1 MDDRRKEKDV
11 MKNCKTNDGMKKT
24 RGDRLA
30 CAIILSIVSIFI
42 LFPFYWMIKTSLTPS
57 AEIMMSPPLW
67 IPSRTAWE
75 NYQLVWSSIPLMR
88 YLGNSMLTAGLG
100 AVLGMMLSTSASFSL
115 ACFKSRIRI
124 PALVLFLFTQL
135 IPFTLPFVSFYMMMF
150 NARLT
155 NTYEGLIIA
164 YCVWSIPYCTLTMR
178 GYFTQALP
186 AELLESARID
196 GCSRFGMYWRIGL
209 PLVLP
214 ALVATV
220 IFAFINGWNDFV
232 WASVMLADNRKK
244 TAAIGIYDYV
254 GQYGQNANKALQMTT
269 AVLITLPIIVLFGFL
284 QKHLVS
290 GLTAGAVKG

>member
-1 MDDRRKEKDV
+1 MTRRKFADK
-11 MKNCKTNDGMKKT
+11 MRRNCGERITCV
-24 RGDRLA
+24 LV
-30 CAIILSIVSIFI
+30 LSIVTVFI
-42 LFPFYWMIKTSLTPS
+42 LFPFFWMIKTSLSPAS
-57 AEIMMSPPLW
+57 EVMLSPPLW
-67 IPSRTAWE
+67 IPSRLAWE
-75 NYQLVWSSIPLMR
+75 NYRLVWSSIPLFR

-100 AVLGMMLSTSASFSL
+100 AILGMLLSTSASFSL
-115 ACFKSRIRI
+115 ACFKSKIRI

-150 NARLT
+150 KAGLT
-155 NTYEGLIIA
+155 NTYQGLIIA

-186 AELLESARID
+186 TELLESARID

-232 WASVMLADNRKK
+232 WASVMLVDNNKK
-244 TAAIGIYDYV
+244 TAAIGIYDYI
-254 GQYGQNANKALQMTT
+254 GQFGSNVNKALQMTT
-269 AVLITLPIIVLFGFL
+269 AVLITLPTIVLFGFL
-284 QKHLVS
+284 QKYLVS